1 MVALENNTS
10 ADHNNEVDMV
20 QIGENIT
27 KDKLVIQN
35 ICLRNNIME
44 INETGTFLLSQITES
59 DAKLAGFEIYGYF
72 KRQVLENNYN
82 FQQVLGTN
90 IIYKTYAALCVSSK
104 SETFFEK
111 LMSKKYTRSI
121 NNLCQQIVSKLYH
134 ILSECSCDTKKNK
147 MFELKVLECMQNE
160 SVKSFDSIFIKHFY
174 ELYRNNDQN
183 KCWRLVLVNVLKHIF
198 IEK

>member
-1 MVALENNTS
+1 MVR
-10 ADHNNEVDMV
+10 
-20 QIGENIT
+20 IGENIT

-44 INETGTFLLSQITES
+44 INESAIFSLSQITES
-59 DAKLAGFEIYGYF
+59 DAKLAGFEIYLYF
-72 KRQVLENNYN
+72 KREVLEKNYN

-90 IIYKTYAALCVSSK
+90 IIFKTYAALCVSTS
-104 SETFFEK
+104 SEIFFEK
-111 LMSKKYTRSI
+111 LTSRKYIRRI

-147 MFELKVLECMQNE
+147 MFELKVLECMKNE

-174 ELYRNNDQN
+174 ELYRNNNQN
-183 KCWRLVLVNVLKHIF
+183 KCWRLVLVNVLKHIVQ
-198 IEK
+198 